1 MRTTPL
7 SVPLALAMAC
17 SGCAIVNTA
26 PVGKSGDV
34 SGSSGVPYML
44 PKALLP
50 VELVVNGG
58 AVRIDVLEP
67 VFVGDPDHVYLLR
80 HNASPFSADD
90 IKLEV
95 DPKTSLLKNVTL
107 ESKDQTGEVL
117 KKLIASTVRAES
129 ATSGDET
136 VALQT
141 LVDPDDDQ
149 SISAASSA
157 LGHAVTA
164 HMARLDAACA
174 AAAPPTQPATQ
185 PATPR
190 AQADPSCQQVQ
201 TLRKGGPPDAGISV
215 SLMATATARSRL
227 AEAKPDDT
235 SGIYHR
241 ASLPYRVDLSLFG
254 QSRSTVVLLPNKGP
268 TLSLPLNG
276 QAFVTVKH
284 TVALRNGV
292 VEKYETIKPS
302 AALALVS
309 WPLDVYDAVVTTT
322 AKVIQLK
329 IDTSRNALA
338 LQQQIV
344 DEAEKRKAL
353 EDKLQAMQNPQQESA
368 MLIGM
373 GRANKLL
380 TVGTGL
386 PPDPLPKGARQGAAA
401 QPAKDDSV
409 KPATPQPA
417 VVPGSDGKPAKAS

>member
-1 MRTTPL
+1 MRTTTL
-7 SVPLALAMAC
+7 SIPLALALAT
-17 SGCAIVNTA
+17 SGCAIVSTN
-26 PVGKSGDV
+26 PVGPSGDAT
-34 SGSSGVPYML
+34 GSAGVPYML

-50 VELVVNGG
+50 VELVVNGP
-58 AVRIDVLEP
+58 AIRIDVLEP

-80 HNASPFSADD
+80 HNASPFSSDD

-95 DPKTSLLKNVTL
+95 DPKTSLLKSVTL
-107 ESKDQTGEVL
+107 ESKDETGEVL
-117 KKLIASTVRAES
+117 KKLIASTLRAES
-129 ATSGDET
+129 ATSGEET

-149 SISAASSA
+149 SISAVSTA
-157 LGHAVTA
+157 LGQAVMA
-164 HMARLDAACA
+164 HLARLGAACK
-174 AAAPPTQPATQ
+174 AAPPPTPPA
-185 PATPR
+185 A
-190 AQADPSCQQVQ
+190 ADASCQQVEM
-201 TLRKGGPPDAGISV
+201 LRKSGQPDAGIRV
-215 SLMATATARSRL
+215 SLMATDAARARL
-227 AEAKPDDT
+227 ADARPDDT

-284 TVALRNGV
+284 SVALRNGV
-292 VEKYETIKPS
+292 IEKYETTKPS

-329 IDTSRNALA
+329 IDTSRNALS

-344 DEAEKRKAL
+344 DEAGKRKAL
-353 EDKLQAMQNPQQESA
+353 EDQLKAIQNTRAESA
-368 MLIGM
+368 TLIGM
-373 GRANKLL
+373 GNANKLL

-386 PPDPLPKGARQGAAA
+386 PPSALPTGARVGAAA
-401 QPAKDDSV
+401 QPARDDTV
-409 KPATPQPA
+409 KPPAPQPGLIL
-417 VVPGSDGKPAKAS
+417 GSDGKPAKTP

>member
-1 MRTTPL
+1 MRTTSL
-7 SVPLALAMAC
+7 SVALALAVAT
-17 SGCAIVNTA
+17 SGCAIVSTN
-26 PVGKSGDV
+26 PVGKSGDA

-95 DPKTSLLKNVTL
+95 DPKTSLLKSVTL

-149 SISAASSA
+149 SISTASSA
-157 LGHAVTA
+157 LGRAVTA
-164 HMARLDAACA
+164 HLARLDAACA
-174 AAAPPTQPATQ
+174 AAAPPVP
-185 PATPR
+185 P
-190 AQADPSCQQVQ
+190 AQADASCQQVQ
-201 TLRKGGPPDAGISV
+201 ALRKGGAPDARISV
-215 SLMATATARSRL
+215 SLMATAAARSRL
-227 AEAKPDDT
+227 ADLADAKPDDT

-353 EDKLQAMQNPQQESA
+353 EDKLQAIQNPKEESA

-386 PPDPLPKGARQGAAA
+386 PPDPLPRGARQGAAA

-409 KPATPQPA
+409 KPAAPQPA
-417 VVPGSDGKPAKAS
+417 VLPGSDGKPAKSS